1 MLTRLGYAVTPFSSP
16 LEALAHFKKEPEKF
30 DLLITDMT
38 MPGMTGADLA
48 HKVQNLNSSIRV
60 ILCTGYSESMDESRA
75 SKVGIDAFLLK
86 PVSMKSL
93 SVTVKNVLGK

>member
-38 MPGMTGADLA
+38 MPGMTGAGLA
-48 HKVQNLNSSIRV
+48 KEISKLTSSIHV
-60 ILCTGYSESMDESRA
+60 ILCTGYSESMDESKA
-75 SKVGIDAFLLK
+75 KKNGIDAFLLK

-93 SVTVKNVLGK
+93 AVTVRNVLK